1 MMIYKGAVLMSDS
14 SKNPKILS
22 DKVIDLLVST
32 TLQKNGVNIDKA
44 KKQLSDEQK
53 KMFKELV
60 EDLSKQ
66 VDSFVK
72 KPPVNKKESK

>member
-1 MMIYKGAVLMSDS
+1 MSDS

-66 VDSFVK
+66 VDAFVK

>member
-1 MMIYKGAVLMSDS
+1 MSDS

-32 TLQKNGVNIDKA
+32 TLQKNGVNIEKA
-44 KKQLSDEQK
+44 KSKLSDEQK
-53 KMFKELV
+53 KMFKDLV
-60 EDLSKQ
+60 EDLTKQ

-72 KPPVNKKESK
+72 KPPVDKKESK